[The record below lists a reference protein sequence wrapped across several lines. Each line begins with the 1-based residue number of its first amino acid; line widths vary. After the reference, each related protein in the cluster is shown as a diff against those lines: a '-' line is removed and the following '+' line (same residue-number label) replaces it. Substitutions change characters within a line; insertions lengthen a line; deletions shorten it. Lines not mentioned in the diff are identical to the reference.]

1 MKSFSHFL
9 KEDQAQAAGF
19 VRHYALTQKER
30 HNLKRNAIEKNV
42 TEIQDICNVGL
53 QHDDLGAKMDQI
65 LLAFFYL
72 AQTIRYEGE
81 LSAATINATLT
92 HFLAPNEIHAKLEK
106 YPKPE
111 DLSFSSDKPAIKK
124 GEKV

>member
-30 HNLKRNAIEKNV
+30 HNLKKNAIEKNV

-53 QHDDLGAKMDQI
+53 QHDDLKAKMDQI

-72 AQTIRYEGE
+72 AQTIRYESE

-111 DLSFSSDKPAIKK
+111 DLSFRSDEPAIKK
-124 GEKV
+124 SEKV

>member
-1 MKSFSHFL
+1 VSRTGWNDRL
-9 KEDQAQAAGF
+9 
-19 VRHYALTQKER
+19 LTQKER

-53 QHDDLGAKMDQI
+53 QHDDVKAKMDQI

-72 AQTIRYEGE
+72 AQTIRFEGE

-92 HFLAPNEIHAKLEK
+92 HFLAPNEIHAKLDK

-111 DLSFSSDKPAIKK
+111 ELSFGSDKPAVKENKK
-124 GEKV
+124 T

>member
-1 MKSFSHFL
+1 MKSFAKFI

-53 QHDDLGAKMDQI
+53 QHDDVKAKMDQI

-72 AQTIRYEGE
+72 AQTIRFEGE

-111 DLSFSSDKPAIKK
+111 DLSFRSDKPAIKK
-124 GEKV
+124 SEKV

>member
-30 HNLKRNAIEKNV
+30 HNLKKTAIERNV
-42 TEIQDICNVGL
+42 VQIQDICNVGL
-53 QHDDLGAKMDQI
+53 QHDDLRAKMDQI

-92 HFLAPNEIHAKLEK
+92 HFLAPNEIHAKLER
-106 YPKPE
+106 YPKPD
-111 DLSFSSDKPAIKK
+111 DLSFRSDEPAIKK
-124 GEKV
+124 SEKG

>member
-53 QHDDLGAKMDQI
+53 QHDDLRAKMDQI

-72 AQTIRYEGE
+72 AQTIRFEGE

-111 DLSFSSDKPAIKK
+111 DLSFRSDEPAIMKS
-124 GEKV
+124 EKV

>member
-1 MKSFSHFL
+1 MKSFAKFL
-9 KEDQAQAAGF
+9 KDDQAQAAGF

-30 HNLKRNAIEKNV
+30 HNLKKTAIERNV
-42 TEIQDICNVGL
+42 VQIQDICNVGL
-53 QHDDLGAKMDQI
+53 QHDDLKAKMDQI

-81 LSAATINATLT
+81 LSVATINATLT

-111 DLSFSSDKPAIKK
+111 ELSFRSDKPAVKETKK
-124 GEKV
+124 T